1 MKIFFIISLL
11 SILLFSCAEINYQQI
26 LQSQETELKSKGGYE
41 SYLALEYLSFSRKL
55 KEVNDIESSQYFAKK
70 GLDIASGKQFIPEN
84 PLKWKAD
91 PIKIQELIFSQ
102 KKLELLLNN
111 QTLIFQMP
119 IQMAHLSYLY
129 DCWSSKESKQI
140 FSADELSYC
149 RVSFSKLVDEIEI
162 YLDELNKDRSPLVK
176 ITTPEFFHFEILF
189 DKDSYVLND
198 KATKSM
204 TEVIDFILSLQ
215 GRIKIFIAV
224 NIDKNNNQNINY
236 SLIKNRVAI
245 IKNYLVKNGIDQSV
259 IQEKIENED
268 FPDIITND
276 EISNHIDRTVGI
288 YILKGNFGGD
298 LDGNNDFKPY
308 PLPLLQN
315 ILYKNQ
321 VESAR
326 QERDLKN

>member
-1 MKIFFIISLL
+1 MKIFFVFTIL
-11 SILLFSCAEINYQQI
+11 SILLFGCAELNYQQI
-26 LQSQETELKSKGGYE
+26 LQAQEPDLKSKGGYE

-55 KEVNDIESSQYFAKK
+55 AEVKDLESSQYFAKK

-84 PLKWKAD
+84 PLQWKAD
-91 PIKIQELIFSQ
+91 PLKIQELIFAQ

-111 QTLIFQMP
+111 QSLIFQMP

-129 DCWSSKESKQI
+129 DCWSSKESKAI
-140 FSADELSYC
+140 FSADELSHC

-189 DKDSYVLND
+189 DDESYVLND

-204 TEVIDFILSLQ
+204 IEVIDFILSLQ
-215 GRIKIFIAV
+215 GRLKIFVAV
-224 NIDKNNNQNINY
+224 NIDKKNNQNINY
-236 SLIKNRVAI
+236 SLIKNRVSV
-245 IKNYLVKNGIDQSV
+245 IKNYLVKNGIDENV

-268 FPDIITND
+268 FPDIIANEDT
-276 EISNHIDRTVGI
+276 SNQIDRTVGI

-298 LDGNNDFKPY
+298 LENNPDFKPY

-315 ILYKNQ
+315 IFYKNQ

-326 QERDLKN
+326 QERGLKN